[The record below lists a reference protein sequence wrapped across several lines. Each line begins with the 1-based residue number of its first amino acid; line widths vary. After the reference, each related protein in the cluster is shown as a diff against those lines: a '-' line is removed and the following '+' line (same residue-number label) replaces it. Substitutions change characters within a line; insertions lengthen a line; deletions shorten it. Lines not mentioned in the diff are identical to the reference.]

1 MNTVATSR
9 WHARRDPFFDTHQLR
24 LRSLD
29 RKWRSLAFVWLIGNK
44 GFLSSRLRFAS
55 CLLPTN
61 RLPKSCLPI
70 DWYVGLW
77 SESTTTAAFLGTTRN
92 RAFITERTALED
104 SDGRRPCSAS
114 CRVRRCRWSA
124 VIRPFLRSGATAE
137 FTTKKVFRSI
147 RTGTVSGWKRFDSN
161 DSNS

>member
-29 RKWRSLAFVWLIGNK
+29 RKCRSLAFVWLIGNK

-77 SESTTTAAFLGTTRN
+77 SESTTTAVAFGTTR
-92 RAFITERTALED
+92 ASTCITDRTAFD
-104 SDGRRPCSAS
+104 DCDGRRPCSAS
-114 CRVRRCRWSA
+114 CRGQLCRWSA

-137 FTTKKVFRSI
+137 PTTKKVFRSI
-147 RTGTVSGWKRFDSN
+147 RTGTVSGW
-161 DSNS
+161 